1 MWKTKKN
8 IFLATV
14 LIIFITGCKWVKYTF
29 KEGQIPE
36 EIKTVSV
43 DYFQNVAAI
52 NVPLVSQQL
61 TDKMR
66 NKFLSE
72 TRLNL
77 VTTSGDYDLKG
88 KIVNY
93 VTAPVAVQQGQT
105 SALNRLTITVQLS
118 FTNRKDSKK
127 SFEDTFSW
135 FADYPSTKPLATVE
149 NQLIGEITDK
159 LVQNIFIRTLS
170 DW

>member
-1 MWKTKKN
+1 MWKTKQTFFFTS
-8 IFLATV
+8 ILVFFLY
-14 LIIFITGCKWVKYTF
+14 GCKWVKYTF

-43 DYFQNVAAI
+43 DYFQNLASI

-77 VTTSGDYDLKG
+77 VTTNGDYDLKG

-93 VTAPVAVQQGQT
+93 ITAPVAVQQGQT
-105 SALNRLTITVQLS
+105 SSLNRLTITVQLS
-118 FTNRKDSKK
+118 FTNHKDPKK